1 MLKIY
6 TDKTSKLCDIEPLSV
21 KNSQLCLLGFD
32 ALGKVSYKSELSGA
46 ESKLPSLSAFSRK
59 ISGVVI
65 AGAVTDNYGI
75 LKKSA
80 VIADK
85 GKLLGI
91 SDMVIGYDGS
101 PYQGGGSYKVY
112 QTSACKI
119 GIVVDDDIRNYEA
132 VKSMSLCDADLIVII
147 SSSEEKKQHNF
158 LVRAYAYLFGVS
170 VLLITKTGTLASD
183 IHGEICGRSLEQK
196 SHLIIPVKRQYLL
209 TKTKRRGVK
218 E

>member
-1 MLKIY
+1 MLKVF
-6 TDKTSKLCDIEPLSV
+6 TNRSKSLSQIDEEV
-21 KNSQLCLLGFD
+21 AKNSQISLFGFD
-32 ALGKVSYKSELSGA
+32 ALGKVSYKYELSGA

-59 ISGVVI
+59 VGGVVI

-91 SDMVIGYDGS
+91 SDMVVGYEGS
-101 PYQGGGSYKVY
+101 VYQGGGSYKVY

-119 GIVVDDDIRNYEA
+119 GLVVEDDIKNFEA
-132 VKSMSLCDADLIVII
+132 VKSMSLCDADIIVII
-147 SSSEEKKQHNF
+147 SSVDEKKEHNF

-170 VLLITKTGTLASD
+170 VLLITKSGVLASD
-183 IHGEICGRSLEQK
+183 IHGEICGKSLEVE
-196 SHLIIPVKRQYLL
+196 SNLIIPVKRQYVL

>member
-1 MLKIY
+1 MLKIFA
-6 TDKTSKLCDIEPLSV
+6 DKTSGLNDLNLEQSKDRQISLFGF
-21 KNSQLCLLGFD
+21 QLLD
-32 ALGKVSYKSELSGA
+32 KVSYKYELSGE
-46 ESKLPSLSAFSRK
+46 ESKLPALSAFSRK
-59 ISGVVI
+59 TGGVVI

-91 SDMVIGYDGS
+91 SDMVLGYDGS

-119 GIVVDDDIRNYEA
+119 GIVVDGDIKNFEA

-147 SSSEEKKQHNF
+147 SSKEEKKEYNF
-158 LVRAYAYLFGVS
+158 LIRAYAYLFGVS
-170 VLLITKTGTLASD
+170 VILITKTGVLASD
-183 IHGEICGRSLEQK
+183 MSGEICGKSLEGK
-196 SHLIIPVKRQYLL
+196 SNLIIPVKRQYVL
-209 TKTKRRGVK
+209 TKTKRRGIK
-218 E
+218 D

>member
-6 TDKTSKLCDIEPLSV
+6 TDRSNTLINVDV
-21 KNSQLCLLGFD
+21 GVAKNFQISLFGFD
-32 ALGKVSYKSELSGA
+32 ALGKVSYKYELSGS
-46 ESKLPSLSAFSRK
+46 ESKLPELSAFSRK
-59 ISGVVI
+59 TGGVVI

-80 VIADK
+80 IIADR

-91 SDMVIGYDGS
+91 SDMVVGYDGS
-101 PYQGGGSYKVY
+101 LYQGGGSYKVY

-119 GIVVDDDIRNYEA
+119 GLVVDDDIKNFEA

-147 SSSEEKKQHNF
+147 SSQEEKKEHNF

-170 VLLITKTGTLASD
+170 VLLITKSSVLASD
-183 IHGEICGRSLEQK
+183 IHGEVCGRSVDVT
-196 SHLIIPVKRQYLL
+196 SNLIIPVKRQYVL

-218 E
+218 D